1 MDNIKILYVED
12 EASLAM
18 IVKESLETRGF
29 NVHLITDGGKAV
41 QAFEKIQP
49 DICVLDVM
57 LPNTNGYEIGKA
69 IRQLNKN
76 VPILF
81 LTAKVQTK
89 DVLTGFESGGNDYIK
104 KPFSMEELIVRI
116 QNLRNLSGQA
126 TGSNR
131 VALTMGQSTFHPRKQ
146 ILKIGDQEIKLSH
159 RESRLLETLAQNR
172 NETSY
177 RKQILMDLWGDDSF
191 FNSRNLDV
199 YINKLRK
206 YLKPETSVEIVTLK
220 GVGYLFK
227 VDD

>member
-1 MDNIKILYVED
+1 MNNTKILYVED

-29 NVHLITDGGKAV
+29 QVHLITDGGKAV
-41 QAFEKIQP
+41 QAFERLQP
-49 DICVLDVM
+49 DICVLDIM

-69 IRQLNKN
+69 IRQLDKQ

-116 QNLRNLSGQA
+116 QNLCALSGNA
-126 TGSNR
+126 RESAKTSIEF
-131 VALTMGQSTFHPRKQ
+131 GQSIFYPKKQ
-146 ILKIGDQEIKLSH
+146 ELHLGGEPLKLSH
-159 RESRLLETLAQNR
+159 RETRLLEILSKNC
-172 NETSY
+172 NETSF
-177 RKQILMDLWGDDSF
+177 RKQILLDLWGDDSF

-206 YLKPETSVEIVTLK
+206 YLRSEPSVEIITLK